1 MAEIEQ
7 WGERLSLKLGKF
19 EPDEKDKKLV
29 NLLNEN
35 GRLTLKELAK
45 EVGMSIDGV
54 KGRIDK
60 MKAVGAI
67 KFTVIPVA
75 KFFGYP
81 INSQVYVKLQN
92 ITEENRKKFI
102 AYLKAHNKIIL
113 VMSVL
118 GDYDVYFVP
127 SPRLPPAPAKHN
139 GGCPTLAFGAL
150 LQPRLESSI
159 IFLIHR
165 ERALWR

>member
-127 SPRLPPAPAKHN
+127 FAKDAQDLN
-139 GGCPTLAFGAL
+139 KIK
-150 LQPRLESSI
+150 LEIKEKFPDI
-159 IFLIHR
+159 ISDWR
-165 ERALWR
+165 EAVAAEVHKYEEYSF